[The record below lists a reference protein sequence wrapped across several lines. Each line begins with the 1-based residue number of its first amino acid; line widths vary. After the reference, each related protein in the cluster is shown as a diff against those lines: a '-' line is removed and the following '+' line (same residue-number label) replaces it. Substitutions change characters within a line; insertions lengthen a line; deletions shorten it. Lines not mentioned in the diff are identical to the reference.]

1 MDYWRVTSPQAGR
14 RPAALVT
21 GGSGGIGLELA
32 RCLARDHHEI
42 VIVAR
47 REAGLAAAAAELRS
61 AGARG
66 VTTVP
71 ADLSRPEEVER
82 LIATLDASAFEV
94 TILVNNAGFGAAGA
108 FAAIPLAEQLGMIQ
122 TNIAALTHLTHR
134 LLPPMQ
140 SRGAG
145 RILNVAST
153 AAFQPGPFMAVY
165 YASKAFVLSF
175 SEALSE
181 ELRGSGITVTALCP
195 GPTSTGFAARARLG
209 ATRMFRRGVV
219 TSARTVAEAGY
230 AGMLRGDRIVV
241 PGATNKLVAQANRL
255 APRGLMT
262 RITRRLNERRAPPAD
277 GSHRE

>member
-1 MDYWRVTSPQAGR
+1 MTSSHLVR

-47 REAGLAAAAAELRS
+47 REAGLAAAAAELRT

-71 ADLSRPEEVER
+71 ADLSRPEEVDR
-82 LIATLDASAFEV
+82 LGVTLDASGFDI
-94 TILVNNAGFGAAGA
+94 TILMNNAGFGAAGA
-108 FAAIPLAEQLGMIQ
+108 FAGISLADQLAVIQ
-122 TNIAALTHLTHR
+122 TNIAALTQLTHR

-140 SRGAG
+140 SRKSG

-165 YASKAFVLSF
+165 YASKAYVLSL
-175 SEALSE
+175 SQALAE
-181 ELRGSGITVTALCP
+181 ELRGTGVTVTALCP
-195 GPTSTGFAARARLG
+195 GPTATGFSARARLG
-209 ATRMFRRGVV
+209 ATRVFRRGIVM
-219 TSARTVAEAGY
+219 SARDVAEAGY
-230 AGMLRGDRIVV
+230 DGMMRGHRIVV
-241 PGATNKLVAQANRL
+241 PGAANKFVAQANRL
-255 APRGLMT
+255 APRALMT

-277 GSHRE
+277 

>member
-1 MDYWRVTSPQAGR
+1 MTSSQGLR

-47 REAGLAAAAAELRS
+47 REAGLAAAAAELRA
-61 AGARG
+61 AGAHG

-82 LIATLDASAFEV
+82 LCATLDASAFDI
-94 TILVNNAGFGAAGA
+94 TILMNNAGFGAAGA
-108 FAAIPLAEQLGMIQ
+108 FAGISLADQLGMIQ
-122 TNIAALTHLTHR
+122 TNIAALTQLTHR

-140 SRGAG
+140 SRRSG

-165 YASKAFVLSF
+165 YASKAYVLSL
-175 SEALSE
+175 SQALAE
-181 ELRGSGITVTALCP
+181 ELRGSGVTVTVLCP
-195 GPTSTGFAARARLG
+195 GPTATGFSSRARLG

-219 TSARTVAEAGY
+219 MSARDVAEAGY
-230 AGMLRGDRIVV
+230 DGMMRGDRIVV
-241 PGATNKLVAQANRL
+241 PGAANKFVAQANRL
-255 APRGLMT
+255 APRALMT
-262 RITRRLNERRAPPAD
+262 RITRRLNEGRAPPAD
-277 GSHRE
+277 